1 MIYNGYDEYRIKYFS
16 DPITGRSPVRV
27 YIKSLLPKDR
37 AKVYKYIELLRA
49 SDGYLNE
56 PYSKYI
62 KDGVRE
68 LIVDFARNRHRI
80 FYFIF
85 IKKTIIMLHAFLKK
99 TPKTPPN
106 EIKRAKENRDLIIK
120 NPKLYEED

>member
-1 MIYNGYDEYRIKYFS
+1 MIYNETDGEEYKIRYYADIR
-16 DPITGRSPVRV
+16 TGKSPVRA
-27 YIKSLLPKDR
+27 YIKSLPPKDR

-49 SDGYLNE
+49 SEGYLSE
-56 PYSKYI
+56 PYSKHI
-62 KDGVRE
+62 DGKIRE

-99 TPKTPPN
+99 TPQTPPG
-106 EIKRAKENRDLIIK
+106 EIKKAKENYLNILK
-120 NPKLYEED
+120 G